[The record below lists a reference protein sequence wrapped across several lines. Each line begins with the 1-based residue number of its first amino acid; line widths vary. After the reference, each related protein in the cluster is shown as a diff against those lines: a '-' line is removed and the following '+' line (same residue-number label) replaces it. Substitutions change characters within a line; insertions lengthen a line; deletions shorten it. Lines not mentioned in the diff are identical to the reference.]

1 MDPLETRDQS
11 KPLTRNQRYERNK
24 LSGKESKEV
33 ELLSII
39 KNKEKL
45 QNSDIQIL
53 RMFVTK
59 MIKPV
64 IEKAEI
70 NKHDIDAQIIPEIK
84 KLLKKQLGE
93 GIISDFKFK
102 WSEQS
107 FNFKRKKLQGSYQF
121 EYKKKV
127 LKFTLL

>member
-1 MDPLETRDQS
+1 
-11 KPLTRNQRYERNK
+11 
-24 LSGKESKEV
+24 
-33 ELLSII
+33 
-39 KNKEKL
+39 
-45 QNSDIQIL
+45 
-53 RMFVTK
+53 MFVTK